1 MEREYRAVISA
12 IEIALTILMLLI
24 SVALVVVVSMQES
37 AQQGAGALYGG
48 TSDLLGKN
56 QAKSKEQK
64 LISYTRI
71 CGGALVVIS
80 IVMVLLQ
87 KLG

>member
-48 TSDLLGKN
+48 TSDLLGKIRPRARN
-56 QAKSKEQK
+56 RSSSAIPVSAAWRW
-64 LISYTRI
+64 S
-71 CGGALVVIS
+71 
-80 IVMVLLQ
+80 
-87 KLG
+87 